1 MKVELSI
8 PSRGDDGDGMR
19 KSGGQATSLCGWSS
33 KRGSG
38 GLISSGGGGTG
49 RRCDS
54 LSVVPGCL
62 GTFDDVADE
71 KVEETSNVKFEL
83 GACSP
88 SSLTSGT

>member
-8 PSRGDDGDGMR
+8 PPRADDGDGMR
-19 KSGGQATSLCGWSS
+19 KSRGQATSLCGWISE
-33 KRGSG
+33 RGSG

-49 RRCDS
+49 RPCDS
-54 LSVVPGCL
+54 LSVVPACL
-62 GTFDDVADE
+62 GTLDDVADE
-71 KVEETSNVKFEL
+71 KMEEISNVKFEL